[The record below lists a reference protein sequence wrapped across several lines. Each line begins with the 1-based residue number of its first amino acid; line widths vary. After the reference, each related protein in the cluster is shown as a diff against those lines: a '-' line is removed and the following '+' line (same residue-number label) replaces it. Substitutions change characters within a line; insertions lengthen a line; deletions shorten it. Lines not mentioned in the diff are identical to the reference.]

1 MKDNKVKKIVDEFIE
16 KRVKRVEDPEV
27 CIHPFAYTDAD
38 GNVLPYQQIA
48 ADGEIDE
55 EDLEDVEEQIK
66 DIAEQI
72 EDIDLE
78 PVISIPV
85 DVLGHKTSLTDT
97 VNCNVLP
104 IPLLGVAIVSNVN
117 LKITKV
123 NLDINDET
131 ILDVHVETESV
142 LDGEVVNASGVIKEF
157 LKLGWMTIVESLCE
171 ELEMMPV
178 EFRGLT
184 MPITMAEVQ
193 HVMGENEE

>member
-1 MKDNKVKKIVDEFIE
+1 
-16 KRVKRVEDPEV
+16 
-27 CIHPFAYTDAD
+27 
-38 GNVLPYQQIA
+38 
-48 ADGEIDE
+48 
-55 EDLEDVEEQIK
+55 
-66 DIAEQI
+66 
-72 EDIDLE
+72 
-78 PVISIPV
+78 
-85 DVLGHKTSLTDT
+85 
-97 VNCNVLP
+97 
-104 IPLLGVAIVSNVN
+104 VN

-184 MPITMAEVQ
+184 MPITMEEVQ

>member
-16 KRVKRVEDPEV
+16 KRVKHVEDPEV

-48 ADGEIDE
+48 EDEEIDE
-55 EDLEDVEEQIK
+55 EDLENVEEKIK
-66 DIAEQI
+66 EIAEQI

-85 DVLGHKTSLTDT
+85 DVLGHKTSLSDT

-104 IPLLGVAIVSNVN
+104 IPLLGIAIVSNIN

-131 ILDVHVETESV
+131 VLDVHVETESV
-142 LDGEVVNASGVIKEF
+142 LNDEVVNASGVIKEF

-184 MPITMAEVQ
+184 MPITMEEVYN
-193 HVMGENEE
+193 VMGENEE